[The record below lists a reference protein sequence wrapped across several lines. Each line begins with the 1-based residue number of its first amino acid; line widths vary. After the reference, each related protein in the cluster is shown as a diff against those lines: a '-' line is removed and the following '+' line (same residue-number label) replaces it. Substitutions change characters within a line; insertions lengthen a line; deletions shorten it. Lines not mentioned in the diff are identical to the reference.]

1 MDVLYPIAQG
11 QRELIIGDRQTGK
24 SQLILASVFS
34 QIFRNTQVGVRK
46 ILVSYLASLGQRT
59 SSAVRTYTSI
69 RYNDCVHFTVN
80 LLASVTSTMSAQFI
94 APLSITSLAELSRN
108 QGNHAHVSYDDFSK
122 HAVAYRQLS
131 LYLRKPVGREAFP
144 SDVFYLH
151 ARILERS
158 CCLSAAMSGGTLLSL
173 PVIETLSNDLSAYIA
188 TNVVSITDGQLYLD
202 ATQFG
207 LGLCPAVSM
216 DKSVSRVGAKSQDSL
231 FKAVSFRV
239 NTLIRDYKQE
249 VDVAVKT
256 EGFKL
261 RSHRY
266 NHLVSMFVQRSSS
279 DRWSNLLYLWML
291 VSGLLD
297 NIPASM
303 LHITIWAARF
313 ISCSST
319 LTTYTTWFWPLNIIG
334 AIAGTT
340 STAVSRGIGN
350 MLRSLATVLT
360 TLVSMISMLSTISAR
375 TTSVLLSS
383 IA

>member
-1 MDVLYPIAQG
+1 MMSTCLLDGYSPSISSRSRRLVGISTGIRLVDVLYPIAQG

-24 SQLILASVFS
+24 TQVILASVFS

-69 RYNDCVHFTVN
+69 RYNDCV
-80 LLASVTSTMSAQFI
+80 QFI

-131 LYLRKPVGREAFP
+131 LFLRKPVGREAFP

-158 CCLSAAMSGGTLLSL
+158 CCLSSAMSGGTLLSL

-202 ATQFG
+202 ATLFG

-249 VDVAVKT
+249 VDIAVKT
-256 EGFKL
+256 EGFRL

-266 NHLVSMFVQRSSS
+266 NHLVNMFVQRSSA
-279 DRWSNLLYLWML
+279 DRWSNLLYL
-291 VSGLLD
+291 
-297 NIPASM
+297 
-303 LHITIWAARF
+303 
-313 ISCSST
+313 
-319 LTTYTTWFWPLNIIG
+319 
-334 AIAGTT
+334 
-340 STAVSRGIGN
+340 
-350 MLRSLATVLT
+350 
-360 TLVSMISMLSTISAR
+360 
-375 TTSVLLSS
+375 
-383 IA
+383 